1 MSLWIMPQ
9 DNTTRTLVFPPK
21 NKEEDRKSI
30 KKVVIIGSV
39 IAGILTGGWYTLKL
53 SQNTKKWSQELD
65 KVIEDIGNIP
75 GIEYIHLSK

>member
-1 MSLWIMPQ
+1 MPQ

-39 IAGILTGGWYTLKL
+39 IAGILTGG
-53 SQNTKKWSQELD
+53 
-65 KVIEDIGNIP
+65 
-75 GIEYIHLSK
+75 